1 MGTWQ
6 RVPPRHIS
14 NPQARRVLSKLKVEL
29 VINSKGFNKNQL
41 SSIEKNNQTVPIT
54 NPNQLNSLT

>member
-41 SSIEKNNQTVPIT
+41 SSIEKTIKQF
-54 NPNQLNSLT
+54 Q